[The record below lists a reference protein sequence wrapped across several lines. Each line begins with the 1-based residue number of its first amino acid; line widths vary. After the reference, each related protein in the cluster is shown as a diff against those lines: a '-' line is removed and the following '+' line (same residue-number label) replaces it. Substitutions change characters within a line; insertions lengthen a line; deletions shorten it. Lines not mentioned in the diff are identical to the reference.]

1 MAAQGGVSVGVSLV
15 PMTGFAKAWQG
26 DHEGEKSNF
35 HKGLSVAMRI

>member
-26 DHEGEKSNF
+26 DNEGEKSNF
-35 HKGLSVAMRI
+35 HKSLSVAMSI